1 MYPILIWTLSIVLID
16 VFVVY
21 DLSFIK
27 VLVVET

>member
-21 DLSFIK
+21 DLSFVQ